1 MKTPRITLNNED
13 AIVLQQISE
22 LGEEDVIGLQQS
34 LGMNRGRVLA
44 SIESLRRKGLI
55 TVHRISDDWWFHLSR
70 KGKQL
75 TQYMW
80 PEMAPV
86 KAGTYF

>member
-1 MKTPRITLNNED
+1 MKIPRISLNNED

-22 LGEEDVIGLQQS
+22 LGEEDVIGLEKS
-34 LGMNRGRVLA
+34 LGMSRGRVMA

-55 TVHRISDDWWFHLSR
+55 SVHHISGDWWVNLSQR
-70 KGKQL
+70 GKQL
-75 TQYMW
+75 THYMW

-86 KAGTYF
+86 RVRV